1 MSRALGARLAPGH
14 CVVYLGKTLILLSQC
29 LSGVYDNGPGQLWR
43 KGGGSRARTGMP
55 SHPRRVVKCLIV
67 LCSGN
72 RDELW
77 PDGIRDLRNFF
88 LFFYFWHFL
97 ITVQN
102 INIGLSD
109 PQ

>member
-1 MSRALGARLAPGH
+1 M
-14 CVVYLGKTLILLSQC
+14 
-29 LSGVYDNGPGQLWR
+29 
-43 KGGGSRARTGMP
+43 RTGIP

-77 PDGIRDLRNFF
+77 PDRIRDLKDFPLCKFF
-88 LFFYFWHFL
+88 IFGTLFHTL

>member
-1 MSRALGARLAPGH
+1 MSRALGARLEPGH

-29 LSGVYDNGPGQLWR
+29 LSGVYDNGPGQLYG
-43 KGGGSRARTGMP
+43 KGGGSRARTGIP

-77 PDGIRDLRNFF
+77 PDGIRDVRDFPLC
-88 LFFYFWHFL
+88 
-97 ITVQN
+97 
-102 INIGLSD
+102 
-109 PQ
+109 